1 MSREVNITPCFKVI
15 KSVLLFKEYETR
27 EDVLK
32 VAQQMARTARDN
44 EKFDEKTAAIYL
56 DAFEKIQHL
65 TFEQMMALKEVV
77 KPLDLG
83 DDEEE

>member
-32 VAQQMARTARDN
+32 VAQQMA
-44 EKFDEKTAAIYL
+44 
-56 DAFEKIQHL
+56 Q
-65 TFEQMMALKEVV
+65 EQQPAQEV
-77 KPLDLG
+77 KP
-83 DDEEE
+83 ENAKV